1 LFIPLEGEAMIEVN
15 PDDFEEIVV
24 GVDPAVTSGEDADE
38 TGIIVVARGPHQ
50 PETCV
55 IPHCRFHAYVLE
67 DATLPKS
74 NKSSP
79 ERWGRRVVE
88 AYDQWNAS
96 VCVVESNQGKEL
108 LRSIL
113 QNIRPDLPVELP
125 HAGVSK
131 EARAE
136 PIVALYEQ
144 GRVHHIGDPMHYTQ
158 LEEQMTTWVPTGK
171 RGRKSPDRMD
181 ALVWGITRL
190 DINGTNRKT
199 KRSFDGLTPIGFA
212 QSNGWSI

>member
-1 LFIPLEGEAMIEVN
+1 MIEVS
-15 PDDFEEIVV
+15 PDDFEEIVI

-38 TGIIVVARGPHQ
+38 TGIIVAARGPHQ
-50 PETCV
+50 PDTCV
-55 IPHCRFHAYVLE
+55 IPHCKWHAYILE

-79 ERWGRRVVE
+79 DRWGRRVIE

-108 LRSIL
+108 LRSVL

-125 HAGVSK
+125 HAGISK

-144 GRVHHIGDPMHYTQ
+144 GRVHHIGDPIHYAL
-158 LEEQMTTWVPTGK
+158 LEDQMTTWVPTGK
-171 RGRKSPDRMD
+171 RGRVSPDRMD
-181 ALVWGITRL
+181 ALVWAVTRL
-190 DINGTNRKT
+190 DINGTNRKV
-199 KRSFDGLTPIGFA
+199 KRSFDGMVPLGFG
-212 QSNGWSI
+212 QQNGWAI

>member
-1 LFIPLEGEAMIEVN
+1 MIEVS
-15 PDDFEEIVV
+15 PDDFEEIVI

-38 TGIIVVARGPHQ
+38 TGIIVAARGPHQ
-50 PETCV
+50 PDTCV
-55 IPHCRFHAYVLE
+55 IPHCRWHAYILE

-79 ERWGRRVVE
+79 DRWGRRVIE

-108 LRSIL
+108 LRSVL

-144 GRVHHIGDPMHYTQ
+144 GRVHHIGDPIHYAL
-158 LEEQMTTWVPTGK
+158 LEDQMTTWVPTGK
-171 RGRKSPDRMD
+171 RGRVSPDRMD
-181 ALVWGITRL
+181 ALVWAVTRL
-190 DINGTNRKT
+190 DINGTNRKV
-199 KRSFDGLTPIGFA
+199 KRSFDGMVPLGFG
-212 QSNGWSI
+212 QQNGWAI

>member
-1 LFIPLEGEAMIEVN
+1 VIEVS
-15 PDDFEEIVV
+15 PDDFEEIVI

-38 TGIIVVARGPHQ
+38 TGIIVAARGPHQ
-50 PETCV
+50 PDTCV
-55 IPHCRFHAYVLE
+55 IPHCKWHAYILE

-79 ERWGRRVVE
+79 DRWGRRVIE

-108 LRSIL
+108 LRSVL

-144 GRVHHIGDPMHYTQ
+144 GRVHHIGDPIHYAL
-158 LEEQMTTWVPTGK
+158 LEDQMTTWVPTGK
-171 RGRKSPDRMD
+171 RGRVSPDRMD
-181 ALVWGITRL
+181 ALVWAVTRL
-190 DINGTNRKT
+190 DINGTNRKV
-199 KRSFDGLTPIGFA
+199 KRSFDGMVPLGFG
-212 QSNGWSI
+212 QQNGWAI

>member
-1 LFIPLEGEAMIEVN
+1 MIEVS
-15 PDDFEEIVV
+15 PDDFEEIVI
-24 GVDPAVTSGEDADE
+24 GVDPAVTAGEDADE
-38 TGIIVVARGPHQ
+38 TGIIVAARGPHQ

-55 IPHCRFHAYVLE
+55 IPHCRYHAYILE

-79 ERWGRRVVE
+79 DRWGRRVIE

-96 VCVVESNQGKEL
+96 VCVVESHQGKEL
-108 LRSIL
+108 LRSVL
-113 QNIRPDLPVELP
+113 TNIRPDLPVELP

-144 GRVHHIGDPMHYTQ
+144 GRVHHIGDPMHYAQ

-171 RGRKSPDRMD
+171 RGRTSPDRMD
-181 ALVWGITRL
+181 ALVWAVTRL
-190 DINGTNRKT
+190 DINGTNRKV
-199 KRSFDGLTPIGFA
+199 KRSFDGMVPLGFG
-212 QSNGWSI
+212 QQNGWAI

>member
-1 LFIPLEGEAMIEVN
+1 VIEVS
-15 PDDFEEIVV
+15 PDDFEEIVI

-38 TGIIVVARGPHQ
+38 TGIIVAARGPHQ
-50 PETCV
+50 PDTCV
-55 IPHCRFHAYVLE
+55 IPHCRWHAYILE

-79 ERWGRRVVE
+79 DRWGRRVIE

-108 LRSIL
+108 LRSVL

-144 GRVHHIGDPMHYTQ
+144 GRVHHIGDPIHYAL
-158 LEEQMTTWVPTGK
+158 LEDQMTTWVPTGK
-171 RGRKSPDRMD
+171 RGRVSPDRMD
-181 ALVWGITRL
+181 ALVWAVTRL
-190 DINGTNRKT
+190 DINGTNRKV
-199 KRSFDGLTPIGFA
+199 KRSFDGMVPLGFG
-212 QSNGWSI
+212 QQNGWAI

>member
-1 LFIPLEGEAMIEVN
+1 MIEVS
-15 PDDFEEIVV
+15 PDDFEEIVI

-38 TGIIVVARGPHQ
+38 TGIIVAARGPHQ
-50 PETCV
+50 PDTCV
-55 IPHCRFHAYVLE
+55 IPHCKWHAYILE

-79 ERWGRRVVE
+79 DRWGRRVIE

-108 LRSIL
+108 LRSVL

-144 GRVHHIGDPMHYTQ
+144 GRVHHIGDPIHYAF
-158 LEEQMTTWVPTGK
+158 LEDQMTTWVPTGK
-171 RGRKSPDRMD
+171 RGRVSPDRMD
-181 ALVWGITRL
+181 ALVWAVTRL
-190 DINGTNRKT
+190 DINGTNRKV
-199 KRSFDGLTPIGFA
+199 KRSFDGMVPLGFG
-212 QSNGWSI
+212 QQNGWAI

>member
-1 LFIPLEGEAMIEVN
+1 M
-15 PDDFEEIVV
+15 
-24 GVDPAVTSGEDADE
+24 
-38 TGIIVVARGPHQ
+38 
-50 PETCV
+50 
-55 IPHCRFHAYVLE
+55 
-67 DATLPKS
+67 PKS

-79 ERWGRRVVE
+79 DRWGRRVIE

-108 LRSIL
+108 LRSVL
-113 QNIRPDLPVELP
+113 TNIRPDLPVELP

-144 GRVHHIGDPMHYTQ
+144 GRVHHIGDPMHYAQ

-171 RGRKSPDRMD
+171 RGRTSPDRMD
-181 ALVWGITRL
+181 ALVWAVTRL
-190 DINGTNRKT
+190 DINGTNRKV
-199 KRSFDGLTPIGFA
+199 KRSFDGMVPLGFG
-212 QSNGWSI
+212 QQNGWAI

>member
-1 LFIPLEGEAMIEVN
+1 MIEVS
-15 PDDFEEIVV
+15 PDDFEEIVI
-24 GVDPAVTSGEDADE
+24 GVDPAVTAGEDADE
-38 TGIIVVARGPHQ
+38 TGIIVAARGPHQ

-55 IPHCRFHAYVLE
+55 IPHCRYHAYILE

-79 ERWGRRVVE
+79 DRWGRRVIE

-108 LRSIL
+108 LRSVL
-113 QNIRPDLPVELP
+113 TNIRPDLPVELP

-144 GRVHHIGDPMHYTQ
+144 GRVHHIGDPMHYAQ

-171 RGRKSPDRMD
+171 RGRTSPDRMD
-181 ALVWGITRL
+181 ALVWAVTRL
-190 DINGTNRKT
+190 DINGTNRKV
-199 KRSFDGLTPIGFA
+199 KRSFDGMVPLGFG
-212 QSNGWSI
+212 QQNGWAI

>member
-1 LFIPLEGEAMIEVN
+1 MIEVS
-15 PDDFEEIVV
+15 PDDFEEIVI

-38 TGIIVVARGPHQ
+38 TGIIVAARGPHQ
-50 PETCV
+50 PDTCV
-55 IPHCRFHAYVLE
+55 IPHCKWHAYILE

-79 ERWGRRVVE
+79 DRWGRRVIE

-108 LRSIL
+108 LRSVL

-144 GRVHHIGDPMHYTQ
+144 GRVHHIGDPIHYAL
-158 LEEQMTTWVPTGK
+158 LEDQMTTWVPTGK
-171 RGRKSPDRMD
+171 RGRVSPDRMD
-181 ALVWGITRL
+181 ALVWAVTRL
-190 DINGTNRKT
+190 DINGTNRKV
-199 KRSFDGLTPIGFA
+199 KRSFDGMVPLGFG
-212 QSNGWSI
+212 QQNGWAI